1 MRELADLAQQ
11 TFGIELNDEQ
21 LVRFA
26 TYERVLVEWNDKI
39 NLTAIRDKH
48 GILIKHFLDSMSCAL
63 AIQNP
68 PESLIDIGSGAGFP
82 GLVLKILYPSAKVVL
97 ADSVGKK
104 ARFCELVAHEMGFS
118 DVISLPTRAETLG
131 NDPAHRGRYQWVTA
145 RAVAR
150 LPILLEYLLPL
161 AAEGGMVLAQ
171 KGATAQEELADSTN
185 ALTKL
190 GGKLDRIIPI
200 HLPELKDDRSLIV
213 IKKVSPTPRLY
224 PRPAGI
230 PTQKPL

>member
-1 MRELADLAQQ
+1 MLELAELAHQA
-11 TFGIELNDEQ
+11 FGIDLNAEQ

-26 TYERVLVEWNDKI
+26 VYERVLMEWNERI
-39 NLTAIRDKH
+39 NLTAIRDKR
-48 GILIKHFLDSMSCAL
+48 GILIKHFLDSLSCAL
-63 AIQNP
+63 AIQQP

-104 ARFCELVAHEMGFS
+104 ARFCELAAREMGFN
-118 DVISLPTRAETLG
+118 DVISLPVRAEELG
-131 NDPAHRGRYQWVTA
+131 TDPAHREAYQWVTA

-161 AAEGGMVLAQ
+161 VAEGGMVLAQ
-171 KGATAQEELADSTN
+171 KGASAREELEDSSN

-190 GGKLDRIIPI
+190 GGKLVRVIPI
-200 HLPELKDDRSLIV
+200 HLPELEDERSLIV
-213 IKKVSPTPRLY
+213 IKKVAPTPRLY

-230 PTQKPL
+230 PAKKPL